1 MRVLDILIFMIDMH
15 KVTPNTKITIYK
27 EKTSEILWEGVI
39 SEAIK
44 HQCIYG
50 RRVSLLVSYYEIY
63 DHLYIRIKEEL
74 S

>member
-1 MRVLDILIFMIDMH
+1 MLVLDVLVFMIDRH
-15 KVTPNTKITIYK
+15 EVTPNTKITIYK
-27 EKTSEILWEGVI
+27 EKTKEILWEGEI

-50 RRVSLLVSYYEIY
+50 RRVSLLWSYYEVY

-74 S
+74 